1 MALSV
6 VDLYKSILPKTNCRD
21 CGFPTCL
28 AFASSVVSE
37 KHPLKNCPHIPA
49 IVLARC
55 EEELSA
61 QYAEGKWLK
70 RDLADEALKWARG
83 RAASMAVE
91 DLPGRIGGELIRSE
105 TEIGLRL
112 PYFTDNLT
120 VFGTTI
126 SRSDGSALTRLEQV
140 FILNHMAQGGSA
152 APTGHWKGF
161 VEFPNTV
168 SKLVSMK
175 SQVEEPLIE
184 HFSGR
189 KEELRKRALQLGAIP
204 LSANKGAAD
213 VAVVFTALP
222 RIPVALLFWDATP
235 NEDFQAQVKLMFDE
249 TIIEHLDLESIIFL
263 SERIRQMLCDEP
275 SD

>member
-1 MALSV
+1 
-6 VDLYKSILPKTNCRD
+6 
-21 CGFPTCL
+21 
-28 AFASSVVSE
+28 
-37 KHPLKNCPHIPA
+37 
-49 IVLARC
+49 
-55 EEELSA
+55 
-61 QYAEGKWLK
+61 
-70 RDLADEALKWARG
+70 
-83 RAASMAVE
+83 MAVE
-91 DLPGRIGGELIRSE
+91 DLPGRIGGELMQSD

-120 VFGTTI
+120 IFGTTI
-126 SRSDGSALTRLEQV
+126 SRLDGSDLTRLEQV
-140 FILNHMAQGGSA
+140 FILNHMAQGGSS

-175 SQVEEPLIE
+175 SQVEEPLIK
-184 HFSGR
+184 HFTGR
-189 KEELRKRALQLGAIP
+189 KEELRKRALQLGAVP
-204 LSANKGAAD
+204 LPANKGTAD

-235 NEDFQAQVKLMFDE
+235 SEDFQAQVKLMFDE
-249 TIIEHLDLESIIFL
+249 TIIEHLDLESIVFL

>member
-6 VDLYKSILPKTNCRD
+6 VDLYKNILPRTNCRD

-28 AFASSVVSE
+28 AFASMVVSE

-55 EEELSA
+55 EEELTR

-70 RDLADEALKWARG
+70 RDLADEALKWARN
-83 RAASMAVE
+83 RAASMAIE
-91 DLPGRIGGELIRSE
+91 DLPSRIGGELMRSDTE
-105 TEIGLRL
+105 TGLRL
-112 PYFTDNLT
+112 PYFTDHLNIS
-120 VFGTTI
+120 GIKI
-126 SRSDGSALTRLEQV
+126 SRSDGTELTRLEQV

-152 APTGHWKGF
+152 TPTGRWKGL
-161 VEFPNTV
+161 VDFPNTI
-168 SKLVSMK
+168 SKLVSMR
-175 SQVEEPLIE
+175 SQVEEPLIK
-184 HFSGR
+184 HFTGR

-204 LSANKGAAD
+204 LSANDGAAD

-222 RIPVALLFWDATP
+222 RIPVALMFWDATR

-249 TIIEHLDLESIIFL
+249 TIIEHLDIESIVFL
-263 SERIRQMLCDEP
+263 SERIRQLLCDEP
-275 SD
+275 AA